1 MAGANFSVAAPR
13 RAIRAS
19 FIDMTP
25 IKLLIVS
32 PCQGAY
38 GGIEAFVL
46 AVAAAVRK
54 EADFEVRICFK
65 KTKYFTKQ
73 PTLKTMLRDE
83 PGVEF
88 CDRADKDLATAIRW
102 ADVVHLQNASPDVVA
117 LAKLFR
123 KRLVLTIHNYMPR
136 KMDAHRLLWRMSAKF
151 ADARWYNSQFVW
163 NTWEGNRNRRGSR
176 KVATTSKLP
185 EGWTPPEAR
194 KGFAFIGRWI
204 ANKGIDT
211 LLDAYAQA
219 RIDHAEWPLVLMGDG
234 PLRSLIEYAI
244 QKRGVT
250 GIRVLGFVDEETKA
264 REMMNAR
271 WVVVPPNTKEDF
283 GLTAIEARHL
293 GVPCIITRDGG
304 LPEAG
309 GRQAL
314 ICEPADVAGLAKL
327 LEQAAEMSAAEYAER
342 AQRTREELATELE
355 PMEFYA
361 RSFRRILRGEPVDKP

>member
-1 MAGANFSVAAPR
+1 VKP
-13 RAIRAS
+13 
-19 FIDMTP
+19 T
-25 IKLLIVS
+25 KLLLVS

-54 EADFEVRICFK
+54 EPDFEVRVCFK
-65 KTKYFTKQ
+65 KTKHFARQ
-73 PTLKTMLRDE
+73 PSLKAMLKNE
-83 PGVEF
+83 PVEF
-88 CDRADKDLATAIRW
+88 CERADRDLAGAIRW
-102 ADVVHLQNASPDVVA
+102 ADIVHLQNASPDVVA

-136 KMDAHRLLWRMSAKF
+136 ALDGHRLLWRLSARF

-163 NTWEGNRNRRGSR
+163 DTWEGDRKRRGSR

-185 EGWTPPEAR
+185 EGWTAPEER
-194 KGFAFIGRWI
+194 RGFAFIGRWI

-211 LLDAYAQA
+211 LLDAYAEA
-219 RIDHAEWPLVLMGDG
+219 ELDHEKWPLVLMGDG

-244 QKRGVT
+244 QRRGIT

-264 REMMNAR
+264 QEMKNAR
-271 WVVVPPNTKEDF
+271 WVVVPPNTREDF

-314 ICEPADVAGLAKL
+314 ICEPADVPGLAGL
-327 LEQAAEMSAAEYAER
+327 LEQAAQMSDAEYAER
-342 AQRTREELATELE
+342 AHRTREELATELE

-361 RSFRRILRGEPVDKP
+361 RAYRQVLQGQPVEGA

>member
-1 MAGANFSVAAPR
+1 MKK
-13 RAIRAS
+13 
-19 FIDMTP
+19 

-54 EADFEVRICFK
+54 EPDFEVRVCFK
-65 KTKYFTKQ
+65 KTKHFSRQ
-73 PTLKTMLRDE
+73 PSLKAMLAGE
-83 PGVEF
+83 PVEF
-88 CDRADKDLATAIRW
+88 CERADKDLAGAIRW
-102 ADVVHLQNASPDVVA
+102 ADIVHLQNASPDVVA

-123 KRLVLTIHNYMPR
+123 KRLVLTIHNYMTR
-136 KMDAHRLLWRMSAKF
+136 DLNAHRLLWRLSARF

-163 NTWEGNRNRRGSR
+163 DTWEGTQKRSGSR

-185 EGWTPPEAR
+185 EGWTPPTER
-194 KGFAFIGRWI
+194 VGFAFIGRWI

-219 RIDHAEWPLVLMGDG
+219 EIDREKWPLVLMGDG

-244 QKRGVT
+244 QRRGVS

-264 REMMNAR
+264 RQMRDAR
-271 WVVVPPNTKEDF
+271 WVVVPPNTREDF

-314 ICEPADVAGLAKL
+314 ICEPGDVAGLAKL
-327 LEQAAEMSAAEYAER
+327 LEQAASMSEAEYADR
-342 AQRTREELATELE
+342 AQRTRDELALELE

-361 RSFRRILRGEPVDKP
+361 RAYRRILQGDLVEGA